1 MIEPR
6 RKPGRN
12 AAALTCFALGWLLVA
27 ATVRSFVPW
36 PSDMHIADRVVHL
49 LEHPGSYDTLFFGSS
64 HFYRSFV
71 QDVIDSELATRNHS
85 IRSFNMGTPGMSV
98 FEMDF
103 LIRRLLAQS
112 ASNYR
117 WIIFEY
123 SFYPFEYPDRITSPL
138 NYFNDRV
145 GQQSNCPPMFSRGM
159 VFPRRARV

>member
-1 MIEPR
+1 
-6 RKPGRN
+6 
-12 AAALTCFALGWLLVA
+12 
-27 ATVRSFVPW
+27 
-36 PSDMHIADRVVHL
+36 MHIADRVVHL